1 MLAAKDNTVLALNKI
16 RVQRNGFFALTVILS
31 IAILLLSF
39 VLFRLDTKIV
49 LVPSLSPEKSIVYN
63 SSSLSDEYYFALASD
78 VVGLFLN
85 ISPET
90 IDFSYDRLIKM
101 VLPSSRQ
108 NMLIELRK
116 IKHMVSTKKLATM
129 FVLNPEKTQ
138 IIRSKQQVLISGIL
152 RTLTS
157 TTITH
162 EEEKTYLVKFSFSKG
177 QVFINSISE
186 VEDVKKN

>member
-101 VLPSSRQ
+101 VLPSRQ

-129 FVLNPEKTQ
+129 FVLNPEAQ
-138 IIRSKQQVLISGIL
+138 IIRSKQSSYIW
-152 RTLTS
+152 
-157 TTITH
+157 
-162 EEEKTYLVKFSFSKG
+162 YF
-177 QVFINSISE
+177 
-186 VEDVKKN
+186 KNFNFYNYYT